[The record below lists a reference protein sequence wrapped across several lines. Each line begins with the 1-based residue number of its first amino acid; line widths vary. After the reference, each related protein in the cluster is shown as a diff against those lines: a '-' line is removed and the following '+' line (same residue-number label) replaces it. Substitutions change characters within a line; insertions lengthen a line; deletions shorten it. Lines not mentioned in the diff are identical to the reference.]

1 MDGTDGTDG
10 SDGGAVANAS
20 VDALPRQGQGP
31 LGRAIQSATEKKNVF
46 LIQTLC
52 LFEVAICLF

>member
-1 MDGTDGTDG
+1 MDGTDGTDGTDG

-31 LGRAIQSATEKKNVF
+31 WGRAIQSATEKKPASHPD
-46 LIQTLC
+46 TLP
-52 LFEVAICLF
+52 L